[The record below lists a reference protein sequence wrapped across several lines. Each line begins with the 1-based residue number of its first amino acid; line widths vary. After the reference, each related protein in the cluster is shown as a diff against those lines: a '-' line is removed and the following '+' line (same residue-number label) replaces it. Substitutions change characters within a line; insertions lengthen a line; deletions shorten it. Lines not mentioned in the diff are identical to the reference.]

1 MVLKAIVESLDGLP
15 DPIKAEYTQKD
26 GKFVLSVE
34 PVDGWELDDVSGLK
48 NGLSSERTISTGMK
62 KELEKLGSKWD
73 ETSKKWVH
81 IADPIKIK
89 QAIAKFEEFSTFDP
103 TKEAD
108 KIAEA
113 KVRSVTEQLVAEH
126 QQEIAGLGDRNKKL
140 ENGISKVLKEQV
152 ARAEI
157 IALKGVPELILPAI
171 NAVTRVVEKDDDF
184 VVEVLDDKGNVRIGD
199 GKGTPMTVKQL
210 VAELRNSETYG
221 RAFEGDGKQGSGKLP
236 GSGGGTATLKRSLMT
251 PEQKHAYQQE
261 HGQQAYLKLPLK

>member
-1 MVLKAIVESLDGLP
+1 MALKAILDSIDGLP

-34 PVDGWELDDVSGLK
+34 AVDGWELDDVAGLK
-48 NGLSSERTISTGMK
+48 NGLSSERGITTAMK

-73 ETSKKWVH
+73 DTAKKWVH
-81 IADPIKIK
+81 IADPVKIK
-89 QAIAKFEEFSTFDP
+89 QAVAKFDEFSAFDP

-113 KVRSVTEQLVAEH
+113 KVQSIKEQLVAEH
-126 QQEIAGLGDRNKKL
+126 EQVVNSLTEKNGKLNK
-140 ENGISKVLKEQV
+140 GIEKVLQEQV

-157 IALKGVPELILPAI
+157 IALKGVPELVLPAI
-171 NAVTRVVEKDDDF
+171 KAVTRVVEKDDDF

-199 GKGTPMTVKQL
+199 SKGTPMTVKQL
-210 VAELRNSETYG
+210 VAELRGTETYG
-221 RAFEGDGKQGSGKLP
+221 RAFEGDGKQGSGKQP

-251 PEQKHAYQQE
+251 AEQKKAYQDE
-261 HGQQAYLKLPLK
+261 HGAQAFLKLPLK